1 MLFATPI
8 ALGPLSLKNRFVM
21 SAIGSGLGD
30 PSGAPN
36 ERLIRY
42 LETRA
47 EQHVAMIIVEATGIL
62 PWLRYTPRQ
71 PSLATDALLP
81 SWRELAK
88 RIHRHGAMLA
98 VQLQHP
104 GRQTLDQSI
113 GETVAPSAVR
123 MRLGGPTPRAL
134 STEEIAE
141 IVAHFG
147 RAARRAREAGLDA
160 VELHA
165 GHGYLFTQFLS
176 PAANYRDDA
185 YGGTLENRFRFLQEV
200 ILAIQAEA
208 GPSFPILVRLSL
220 KEFVDGGIEL
230 EESLRVAAWL
240 KDLGVVALRVSGGS
254 NDQEVPVMI
263 PPSDAPRGVFWEH
276 SRMVRTRVG
285 LPVDAVG
292 RIQTPELA
300 ERLLQD
306 GYADFISLAR
316 PLLADP
322 AFVRKALAGID
333 SEIRPC
339 IACNQGCI
347 DRILDRRIGM
357 ISCLVNP
364 EVGREHEAL
373 LLRRRPVSR
382 RVMVVGGGPAGMEAA
397 RVASLLGHQ
406 VQLFERGARLGGEF
420 ALAHL
425 PPGKQ
430 DFAPLVPFCERDLQR
445 LGVDLELN
453 QPADESLIASLL
465 PDVLI
470 WATGADRMPPFPESP
485 LPMRS
490 VRDIFIEGIPS
501 SLPLAGRVVESLP
514 LAGRVG
520 EGVPVAHDVVVLG
533 TSWEGAETAL
543 ALATAGLQVTC
554 LETGDKFGAR
564 LSPVT
569 RRWYLR
575 KKAEEAEIQL
585 CCNVSDVSLAAGLVR
600 WRSGGE
606 EHSVPCDLLVYEGTR
621 VPRAA
626 PAVPAGVT
634 RFVIGDALR
643 PAGALEAIRAG
654 FETALSIQ

>member
-42 LETRA
+42 LEIRA
-47 EQHVAMIIVEATGIL
+47 EQDVAMIVVEATGIL
-62 PWLRYTPRQ
+62 AGLRYTPRQ
-71 PSLATDALLP
+71 PSLATDAVLP
-81 SWRELAK
+81 AWRELAK
-88 RIHRHGAMLA
+88 RTHRQGAMLA

-113 GETVAPSAVR
+113 GETVAPSAIP
-123 MRLGGPTPRAL
+123 MRVGGPPPRAL
-134 STEEIAE
+134 STEEIAD
-141 IVAHFG
+141 IAAHFG
-147 RAARRAREAGLDA
+147 QAARRAREAGFDA

-200 ILAIQAEA
+200 ILASQAEA
-208 GPSFPILVRLSL
+208 GRSFPILVRLSL

-230 EESLRVAAWL
+230 EESFRVATWL
-240 KDLGVVALRVSGGS
+240 KELGVVALRVSGGS

-263 PPSDAPRGVFWEH
+263 PPTDAPRGVFWEH
-276 SRMVRTRVG
+276 SRMVRTQVG

-300 ERLLQD
+300 ERLLRE

-322 AFVRKALAGID
+322 AFVRKALSGRD

-357 ISCLVNP
+357 ISCLTNP

-373 LLRRRPVSR
+373 LEKRRPVSR
-382 RVMVVGGGPAGMEAA
+382 WVMVVGGGPAGLEAA
-397 RVASLLGHQ
+397 RVANLLGHR
-406 VQLFERGARLGGEF
+406 VQLFERSARLGGEF

-425 PPGKQ
+425 PPGKD
-430 DFAPLVPFCERDLQR
+430 DFAPLVPFCERELRQ
-445 LGVDLELN
+445 LGVDIELN
-453 QPADESLIASLL
+453 QAVTESLIASLL
-465 PDVLI
+465 PEVLV
-470 WATGADRMPPFPESP
+470 WATGADRVPLFSESP

-490 VRDIFIEGIPS
+490 VTGLYTDGIP
-501 SLPLAGRVVESLP
+501 AGTE
-514 LAGRVG
+514 
-520 EGVPVAHDVVVLG
+520 VVVLG
-533 TSWEGAETAL
+533 TSWEGAEIAL
-543 ALATAGLQVTC
+543 ALAAAGRQVTC

-575 KKAEEAEIQL
+575 KKAEEAGIQL
-585 CCNVSDVSLAAGLVR
+585 ACNVRDLSLGAGLVR

-606 EHSVPCDLLVYEGTR
+606 EHSVPCDFLVYEGNR

-626 PAVPAGVT
+626 PAVPAGVQ

-654 FETALSIQ
+654 FDTALSIQ

>member
-42 LETRA
+42 LEIRA
-47 EQHVAMIIVEATGIL
+47 EQEVALIIVEATGIL
-62 PWLRYTPRQ
+62 PSLRYTPRQ
-71 PSLATDALLP
+71 PSLAADAVLP
-81 SWRELAK
+81 SWQELAQ
-88 RIHRHGAMLA
+88 RIHRHGALLA

-104 GRQTLDQSI
+104 GRQLLDQSI
-113 GETVAPSAVR
+113 GEAVAPSAVPLR
-123 MRLGGPTPRAL
+123 VGGPTPRAL
-134 STEEIAE
+134 STEEIAH
-141 IVAHFG
+141 IAAHFG
-147 RAARRAREAGLDA
+147 QAARRAREAALDA

-176 PAANYRDDA
+176 PAANRRHDA
-185 YGGTLENRFRFLQEV
+185 YGGTLENRFRFLREV

-208 GPSFPILVRLSL
+208 GRSFPILVRLSV

-230 EESLRVAAWL
+230 EESLQVAAWL
-240 KDLGVVALRVSGGS
+240 KDLGIVALRVSGGS
-254 NDQEVPVMI
+254 NDQETPVMI
-263 PPSDAPRGVFWEH
+263 PPTDAPRGVFWEH
-276 SRMVRTRVG
+276 SRIVRSRVG

-300 ERLLQD
+300 ERLLQE
-306 GYADFISLAR
+306 GYADFISLGR

-322 AFVRKALAGID
+322 MFVRKALAGRH

-347 DRILDRRIGM
+347 DRILDQRIGM

-364 EVGREHEAL
+364 EVGREFEARL
-373 LLRRRPVSR
+373 AHHRPVRR

-397 RVASLLGHQ
+397 RVAKLLGHE
-406 VQLFERGARLGGEF
+406 VELFERGARLGGEF

-425 PPGKQ
+425 PPGKE
-430 DFAPLVPFCERDLQR
+430 DFAALLPFCEGELKR
-445 LGVDLELN
+445 LGVDIELN
-453 QPADESLIASLL
+453 QAVDASLIASRL

-470 WATGADRMPPFPESP
+470 WATGADRMPLFPQSR

-490 VRDIFIEGIPS
+490 VNDIYIQGIP
-501 SLPLAGRVVESLP
+501 AGK
-514 LAGRVG
+514 A
-520 EGVPVAHDVVVLG
+520 VVVLG

-543 ALATAGLQVTC
+543 ALAASGLQVTC

-575 KKAEEAEIQL
+575 KKAEEAGIQIF
-585 CCNVSDVSLAAGLVR
+585 CNVGDVSLAAGLVC
-600 WRSGGE
+600 WRSEGQ
-606 EHSVPCDLLVYEGTR
+606 EHRAGCDFLVYEGNR

-626 PAVPAGVT
+626 PSVPRGVE
-634 RFVIGDALR
+634 RFVIGDAQR